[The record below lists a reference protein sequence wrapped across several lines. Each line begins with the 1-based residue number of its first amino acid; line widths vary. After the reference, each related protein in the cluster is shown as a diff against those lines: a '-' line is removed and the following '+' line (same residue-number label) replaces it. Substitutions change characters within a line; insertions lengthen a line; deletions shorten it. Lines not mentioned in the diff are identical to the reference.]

1 MKFYGQ
7 AETVATR
14 ILSAFEA
21 GELPKALAHV
31 FIMGSP
37 DSEIPCHRWSWS
49 NRLMVA
55 LMGFDD
61 ARGFKQWKTAGR
73 SVKKGEKAFPILVPL
88 MKKFIETDP
97 SGEETSKSIIYGFKS
112 AAVFGLEQT
121 EGEPLNTGDSRLD
134 NWVASLPMIEVA
146 KSWGITVKAIDGKG
160 SRFAGQYDK
169 RGSITLCVEN
179 LSTWAHE
186 LIHAAD
192 DRNIAGGLKGGQ
204 RLDQEVVAELGG
216 AILLELLGFE
226 TEADRGGC
234 WEYVQS
240 YAKQHNKEALSVCQS
255 LLNRTC
261 EAVALILATAE
272 SIDSESVAAV

>member
-7 AETVATR
+7 AEAVASR
-14 ILSAFEA
+14 ILSAFES
-21 GELPKALAHV
+21 GELPKALAQV
-31 FIMGSP
+31 FIMAKN
-37 DSEIPCHRWSWS
+37 DEIPCHRWSWS

-61 ARGFKQWKTAGR
+61 ARGFKQWKAAGR
-73 SVKKGEKAFPILVPL
+73 SVKKGEKSFPILVPL
-88 MKKFIETDP
+88 MKKITDTDEG
-97 SGEETSKSIIYGFKS
+97 GEEKSRSYLYGFKS

-121 EGEPLNTGDSRLD
+121 EGEALTTGDSKVD
-134 NWVASLPMIEVA
+134 NFVASLPMIEVA
-146 KSWGITVKAIDGKG
+146 ESWGITVKAIDGTRA
-160 SRFAGQYDK
+160 RFAGQYDM

-216 AILLELLGFE
+216 AILLELLGYE

-234 WEYVQS
+234 WDYVCS
-240 YAKQHNKEALSVCQS
+240 YAKKENKDALTVCQS

-261 EAVALILATAE
+261 EAVTLILATAE
-272 SIDSESVAAV
+272 AAKEETLAAV

>member
-7 AETVATR
+7 AEVVATR
-14 ILSAFEA
+14 ILEAFENNT
-21 GELPKALAHV
+21 LPKALAHV
-31 FIMGSP
+31 FIIAKN
-37 DSEIPCHRWSWS
+37 EAVPCHAWSWS
-49 NRLMVA
+49 NRLAVA
-55 LMGFDD
+55 LAGFDD
-61 ARGFKQWKTAGR
+61 ARGFKQWKAVGR
-73 SVKKGEKAFPILVPL
+73 SVKKGQKAFPILVPL
-88 MKKFIETDP
+88 MKKITECDDAGNEK
-97 SGEETSKSIIYGFKS
+97 SGSFLYGFKS

-121 EGEPLNTGDSRLD
+121 EGEPLATGDD
-134 NWVASLPMIEVA
+134 NTDAFIESLPMLEVA
-146 KSWGITVKAIDGKG
+146 QAWGITVRAIDGRG
-160 SRFAGQYDK
+160 ARFAGQYDK

-216 AILLELLGFE
+216 AILLELLGHE
-226 TEADRGGC
+226 VDADRGGC
-234 WEYVQS
+234 WDYVKH
-240 YAKQHNKEALSVCQS
+240 YAEKSGKEPLSVCQS

-272 SIDSESVAAV
+272 TLKTEERATA